1 MIRKRYRPLLLLL
14 CLFALILISVAGV
27 SFGSVK
33 LSLKEVLNGL
43 FDGAGTAGI
52 IVRRLRLPRVLAA
65 ILSGA
70 ALAAS
75 GSLLQSATGNDLTSP
90 GTIGINSGAGAA
102 VMLSLCFMKGTYI
115 YESLFAFLGALAAA
129 FITLGL
135 ARSCRGGASRAAVV
149 LAGVAVGSVFS
160 AVISFLSLRFPD
172 ALPSYTAFSVGGYA
186 GVYLD
191 ELALP
196 SAVISAALLF
206 SLALTPRLN
215 LLVLGDELATSLGV
229 RANALRLISIVTA
242 AALASASVSFAGLI
256 GFVGLI
262 APHIAS
268 RLVGFD
274 ERVRLPLSMIIGA
287 SLTVLS
293 DLLGR
298 TLFTPTELPSG
309 IILNLIGAPFFLSLL
324 IFGRRGEGK

>member
-1 MIRKRYRPLLLLL
+1 M
-14 CLFALILISVAGV
+14 
-27 SFGSVK
+27 
-33 LSLKEVLNGL
+33 
-43 FDGAGTAGI
+43 
-52 IVRRLRLPRVLAA
+52 
-65 ILSGA
+65 
-70 ALAAS
+70 
-75 GSLLQSATGNDLTSP
+75 
-90 GTIGINSGAGAA
+90 
-102 VMLSLCFMKGTYI
+102 
-115 YESLFAFLGALAAA
+115 
-129 FITLGL
+129 
-135 ARSCRGGASRAAVV
+135 
-149 LAGVAVGSVFS
+149 
-160 AVISFLSLRFPD
+160 
-172 ALPSYTAFSVGGYA
+172 
-186 GVYLD
+186 
-191 ELALP
+191 
-196 SAVISAALLF
+196 
-206 SLALTPRLN
+206 N
-215 LLVLGDELATSLGV
+215 LLVLGDELATSMGV

-324 IFGRRGEGK
+324 IFGRRGGENDIV